1 MTVTHQRGP
10 TTAPRGQFELLC
22 LQPDP
27 VPGSSDHL
35 GIMYSYTM
43 TMWTQSLVRTPAQHN
58 LPRPVK
64 PRPPGIHTSSPPVA
78 ELQR

>member
-22 LQPDP
+22 VQPGP

-35 GIMYSYTM
+35 
-43 TMWTQSLVRTPAQHN
+43 
-58 LPRPVK
+58 
-64 PRPPGIHTSSPPVA
+64 VA
-78 ELQR
+78 SHLRDGDHADAGLSADAGST

>member
-35 GIMYSYTM
+35 GISV
-43 TMWTQSLVRTPAQHN
+43 LLHDDHVD
-58 LPRPVK
+58 
-64 PRPPGIHTSSPPVA
+64 A
-78 ELQR
+78 ELSADAGST